1 MRKLFNS
8 ARRSANVD
16 VLSRRHL
23 PGEMASRLGLPHGSA
38 LHRCMLVLTFLLL
51 LCEIVV
57 SRLCN
62 SLITMVDV
70 FHTLFILMHM
80 ALPLAPPTLGRGP
93 PKPPPASPLS
103 TSITSIT
110 STPTQSPVKS
120 PPYALTTSC
129 VSPIPFSSASCP
141 SPPLSTPVLT
151 TTSQFPSKPLTPTT
165 THCFSPDHSES
176 NQLTSYPHPTLSIPA
191 NPFPRRL
198 PPQAS
203 LCGLFYSEARVQPL
217 GALISALLLAALCVS
232 VSLDILS
239 HTLQPHPILRP
250 LLATVMGAVS
260 LLYNLLVLG
269 LSWGS
274 WLGTK
279 TRAAWEGEE
288 SSVLV
293 KAKVQTKDSTGVG
306 GENDLSNLTTSLDG
320 AFQDGT
326 LVLCNPGTS
335 SVLNPDR
342 DSQHPTQT
350 SPLHTLAPQGLLS
363 DHCHGAHTL
372 PADSHTLPADSHTL
386 PADCRTSETP
396 NNFPHP
402 EASGC
407 HPTYPN
413 SEVSKCVG
421 HRDNQTDPT
430 TASALKSESPT
441 RLRVQLPAFLQSL
454 ITLTQ
459 ALLGSILALTNGLTL
474 LLLGPDCL
482 HGSGACGPFI
492 YLDPGFSMVAV
503 MVLLATAL
511 PQVCRYGWLLLQA
524 VPPQVCVSDLG
535 RQIASVSGVQA
546 VHDLHVWQLTE
557 SCLVASVH
565 VHCHAGFQIHRC
577 GDLMSGVTKVLQSVG
592 VSCCT
597 VQPEFLLST
606 PTANG
611 NLENNSTTPTIIH
624 REIPPLPSH
633 LTCSLACGKG
643 CAGKMCCAPLE
654 EGSAEPLA
662 PPAGETEEP
671 HVLIIENAFL

>member
-1 MRKLFNS
+1 
-8 ARRSANVD
+8 
-16 VLSRRHL
+16 
-23 PGEMASRLGLPHGSA
+23 
-38 LHRCMLVLTFLLL
+38 MLVLTVLLL

-57 SRLCN
+57 SRLCD

-80 ALPLAPPTLGRGP
+80 ALPLAQPTLGRGP
-93 PKPPPASPLS
+93 PKTATCLPSLHLHLHHLHPHSVTCQISPICLNHLLCLPHPFQLSFLSLSSPLNPCPRHHFPVS
-103 TSITSIT
+103 FQTSH
-110 STPTQSPVKS
+110 
-120 PPYALTTSC
+120 PY
-129 VSPIPFSSASCP
+129 
-141 SPPLSTPVLT
+141 
-151 TTSQFPSKPLTPTT
+151 
-165 THCFSPDHSES
+165 
-176 NQLTSYPHPTLSIPA
+176 NHPT
-191 NPFPRRL
+191 
-198 PPQAS
+198 S
-203 LCGLFYSEARVQPL
+203 LCGLSYSEARVQPL

-239 HTLQPHPILRP
+239 HTLQPHPIQRP
-250 LLATVMGAVS
+250 LLATVMGVVS

-279 TRAAWEGEE
+279 TRSAWEGEE
-288 SSVLV
+288 RSVLGVNGKV
-293 KAKVQTKDSTGVG
+293 KAEVQTKDSTGVG
-306 GENDLSNLTTSLDG
+306 GENDLRILTTSLDG
-320 AFQDGT
+320 ASQDGT

-335 SVLNPDR
+335 SVLNPDS
-342 DSQHPTQT
+342 DSQHPPQT
-350 SPLHTLAPQGLLS
+350 SLLRTVAPQGPLS
-363 DHCHGAHTL
+363 DHCHGALT
-372 PADSHTLPADSHTL
+372 PPADSHTL
-386 PADCRTSETP
+386 PADCRTAETP
-396 NNFPHP
+396 NNFPNP
-402 EASGC
+402 ESSGC
-407 HPTYPN
+407 HPKYPN

-430 TASALKSESPT
+430 TVSALKSESPT
-441 RLRVQLPAFLQSL
+441 RLRVQLPAFLPSL

-503 MVLLATAL
+503 VVLLATAL

-524 VPPQVCVSDLG
+524 SPSQVCVSDLG
-535 RQIASVSGVQA
+535 RRIASVPGVQA

-597 VQPEFLLST
+597 VQPEFVLST
-606 PTANG
+606 PSANG
-611 NLENNSTTPTIIH
+611 NMDNNNTNHTIIH
-624 REIPPLPSH
+624 RESPPLPSH
-633 LTCSLACGKG
+633 LACSLACGKG
-643 CAGKMCCAPLE
+643 CVGRMCCAPLE
-654 EGSAEPLA
+654 EGSTEPLA

>member
-1 MRKLFNS
+1 
-8 ARRSANVD
+8 
-16 VLSRRHL
+16 
-23 PGEMASRLGLPHGSA
+23 MASMLGLPHSSS

-80 ALPLAPPTLGRGP
+80 ALPQPTLGRGL
-93 PKPPPASPLS
+93 PKPPSASPLS
-103 TSITSIT
+103 TPIT

-120 PPYALTTSC
+120 PPYAPATSC
-129 VSPIPFSSASCP
+129 VSPSPSISTPCP
-141 SPPLSTPVLT
+141 SPPLSTPVPT
-151 TTSQFPSKPLTPTT
+151 TTSPFPSKPLTPTA
-165 THCFSPDHSES
+165 THCFSPDHTDT
-176 NQLTSYPHPTLSIPA
+176 NHHTFYPHSTLSVPA
-191 NPFPRRL
+191 NPFPQPL
-198 PPQAS
+198 TPLAS
-203 LCGLFYSEARVQPL
+203 LCGLSYSGARVQPL

-232 VSLDILS
+232 VSLEILS
-239 HTLQPHPILRP
+239 HTLQPHPIQHP
-250 LLATVMGAVS
+250 ILATVMGAVS

-269 LSWGS
+269 LSWGN
-274 WLGTK
+274 LLETK
-279 TRAAWEGEE
+279 TRAAWEGEG
-288 SSVLV
+288 SSVLGVNGKV
-293 KAKVQTKDSTGVG
+293 KAKVQAKDSTAVG
-306 GENDLSNLTTSLDG
+306 GENDISNLPTSLDG

-326 LVLCNPGTS
+326 LVFCNPGTS
-335 SVLNPDR
+335 SVLNPDS

-350 SPLHTLAPQGLLS
+350 SPLHTMAPQGPLS

-372 PADSHTLPADSHTL
+372 PADSHTLPADSHTP

-396 NNFPHP
+396 NSFPHP
-402 EASGC
+402 EASDC
-407 HPTYPN
+407 HPKDPH
-413 SEVSKCVG
+413 SEVSNYSACMG

-430 TASALKSESPT
+430 TASDLKSESPT
-441 RLRVQLPAFLQSL
+441 RLRVQLPACFPSF
-454 ITLTQ
+454 IALTQ
-459 ALLGSILALTNGLTL
+459 ALLGSILALTNGLIL
-474 LLLGPDCL
+474 LLLGPDCM
-482 HGSGACGPFI
+482 HGSGACGPFV

-503 MVLLATAL
+503 VVLLATAL
-511 PQVCRYGWLLLQA
+511 PQVCRYGRLLLQA
-524 VPPQVCVSDLG
+524 SPPQVCVSDLG
-535 RQIASVSGVQA
+535 RRIVSVPGVQA

-611 NLENNSTTPTIIH
+611 NLDNNNTTPTIIH
-624 REIPPLPSH
+624 RAIPPPPSH
-633 LTCSLACGKG
+633 LACSLACGKG

-662 PPAGETEEP
+662 PPAGEIEEEP
-671 HVLIIENAFL
+671 HVLIIENSFL

>member
-1 MRKLFNS
+1 
-8 ARRSANVD
+8 
-16 VLSRRHL
+16 
-23 PGEMASRLGLPHGSA
+23 MASRSGLPHDSS

-80 ALPLAPPTLGRGP
+80 ALPQPTLGRGS
-93 PKPPPASPLS
+93 PKPSPASPLS
-103 TSITSIT
+103 NT

-120 PPYALTTSC
+120 PPYSPATSC
-129 VSPIPFSSASCP
+129 V
-141 SPPLSTPVLT
+141 
-151 TTSQFPSKPLTPTT
+151 
-165 THCFSPDHSES
+165 
-176 NQLTSYPHPTLSIPA
+176 
-191 NPFPRRL
+191 FPRPL
-198 PPQAS
+198 NPVAS
-203 LCGLFYSEARVQPL
+203 LCGLSYSGARVQPL

-232 VSLDILS
+232 VSLEILS
-239 HTLQPHPILRP
+239 HTLQPHPIQRP

-260 LLYNLLVLG
+260 VLYNLLVLG

-274 WLGTK
+274 LPETK

-288 SSVLV
+288 SSVLGVNGKV
-293 KAKVQTKDSTGVG
+293 KAKVQTKDSNAVG
-306 GENDLSNLTTSLDG
+306 GENDLSNLPTSLDG

-335 SVLNPDR
+335 SVLNPDS

-350 SPLHTLAPQGLLS
+350 SPLHTVAPQGPLS

-372 PADSHTLPADSHTL
+372 PADSHTLPAD
-386 PADCRTSETP
+386 CRTSETLSS
-396 NNFPHP
+396 FPHP
-402 EASGC
+402 EASVC
-407 HPTYPN
+407 HPKEPH
-413 SEVSKCVG
+413 SEVSKYSACMG
-421 HRDNQTDPT
+421 HRENQTGPT

-441 RLRVQLPAFLQSL
+441 SLRVQLPACLPSL
-454 ITLTQ
+454 IALTQ

-474 LLLGPDCL
+474 LLLGPDCM
-482 HGSGACGPFI
+482 HGSGACGPFV

-503 MVLLATAL
+503 VVLLATAL

-535 RQIASVSGVQA
+535 RRIASVPGVQA

-577 GDLMSGVTKVLQSVG
+577 GDLLSGVTKVLQSVG

-611 NLENNSTTPTIIH
+611 NLDNNNTNPTIIH
-624 REIPPLPSH
+624 REMPSH
-633 LTCSLACGKG
+633 LACSLACGKG

-654 EGSAEPLA
+654 EWSTEPLA
-662 PPAGETEEP
+662 PPAGETEEEP
-671 HVLIIENAFL
+671 YVLIIENTFL

>member
-1 MRKLFNS
+1 
-8 ARRSANVD
+8 
-16 VLSRRHL
+16 
-23 PGEMASRLGLPHGSA
+23 MASTSGLPHDSYM
-38 LHRCMLVLTFLLL
+38 HRCMLVLTFLLL

-80 ALPLAPPTLGRGP
+80 ALPQPTLGRGS
-93 PKPPPASPLS
+93 PKPSPASPLS
-103 TSITSIT
+103 NT

-120 PPYALTTSC
+120 PPYSPATSC
-129 VSPIPFSSASCP
+129 VLPR
-141 SPPLSTPVLT
+141 
-151 TTSQFPSKPLTPTT
+151 PLTPV
-165 THCFSPDHSES
+165 
-176 NQLTSYPHPTLSIPA
+176 
-191 NPFPRRL
+191 
-198 PPQAS
+198 AS
-203 LCGLFYSEARVQPL
+203 LCGLSYSGARVQPL

-232 VSLDILS
+232 VSLEILS
-239 HTLQPHPILRP
+239 HTLQPHPIQRP

-274 WLGTK
+274 WPETK

-288 SSVLV
+288 SSVLGVNGKV
-293 KAKVQTKDSTGVG
+293 KAKVQTKDSNAVG
-306 GENDLSNLTTSLDG
+306 GENDLSNLPTSLDG

-335 SVLNPDR
+335 SVLNPDS

-350 SPLHTLAPQGLLS
+350 SPLHTVAPQGPLS

-372 PADSHTLPADSHTL
+372 PADSHTLPAD
-386 PADCRTSETP
+386 CRTSETLSS
-396 NNFPHP
+396 FPHP
-402 EASGC
+402 EASVC
-407 HPTYPN
+407 HPKEPH
-413 SEVSKCVG
+413 SEVSKYSACMG
-421 HRDNQTDPT
+421 HRENQTDPT
-430 TASALKSESPT
+430 TALKSESPT
-441 RLRVQLPAFLQSL
+441 SLRVQLPTCLPSL
-454 ITLTQ
+454 IALTQ

-474 LLLGPDCL
+474 LLLGPDCM
-482 HGSGACGPFI
+482 HGSGACGPFV

-503 MVLLATAL
+503 VVLLATAL

-535 RQIASVSGVQA
+535 RRIASVPGVQA

-577 GDLMSGVTKVLQSVG
+577 GDLLSGVTKVLQSVG

-611 NLENNSTTPTIIH
+611 NLDNNNTNPTIIH
-624 REIPPLPSH
+624 REMPSH
-633 LTCSLACGKG
+633 LACSLACGKG

-654 EGSAEPLA
+654 EGSTEPLA
-662 PPAGETEEP
+662 PPAGETEEEP
-671 HVLIIENAFL
+671 HMLIIENTFL

>member
-1 MRKLFNS
+1 
-8 ARRSANVD
+8 
-16 VLSRRHL
+16 
-23 PGEMASRLGLPHGSA
+23 MACRLGLPHGSS

-57 SRLCN
+57 SRLCD

-80 ALPLAPPTLGRGP
+80 ALPLAQPTLGRGP

-103 TSITSIT
+103 TSTSIT

-120 PPYALTTSC
+120 PPYALTISC
-129 VSPIPFSSASCP
+129 VSPIPSSSASCP

-176 NQLTSYPHPTLSIPA
+176 NQLTSYPHPTLSVPA

-203 LCGLFYSEARVQPL
+203 LCGLSYSEARVQPL

-239 HTLQPHPILRP
+239 HTLQPHPIQRP
-250 LLATVMGAVS
+250 LLATVMGVVS

-269 LSWGS
+269 LSW
-274 WLGTK
+274 
-279 TRAAWEGEE
+279 
-288 SSVLV
+288 V
-293 KAKVQTKDSTGVG
+293 KAEVQTKDSTGVG

-320 AFQDGT
+320 AIQDGT

-335 SVLNPDR
+335 SVLNPDS
-342 DSQHPTQT
+342 DSQHPPQT
-350 SPLHTLAPQGLLS
+350 SLLRTVAPQGPLS
-363 DHCHGAHTL
+363 DHCHGAHTP
-372 PADSHTLPADSHTL
+372 PADSHTLPADF
-386 PADCRTSETP
+386 RTAETP
-396 NNFPHP
+396 NNFPNQ

-407 HPTYPN
+407 HPKYPN

-430 TASALKSESPT
+430 TVSALKLESPT
-441 RLRVQLPAFLQSL
+441 RLRVQLPAFLPSL

-503 MVLLATAL
+503 VVLLATAL

-524 VPPQVCVSDLG
+524 SPSQVCVSDLG
-535 RQIASVSGVQA
+535 RRIASVPGVQA

-606 PTANG
+606 PSANG
-611 NLENNSTTPTIIH
+611 NMDNNNTNRTIIH
-624 REIPPLPSH
+624 REIHPLPSH
-633 LTCSLACGKG
+633 LACSLACGKG
-643 CAGKMCCAPLE
+643 CVGRMCCAPLE
-654 EGSAEPLA
+654 EGSTEPLA

-671 HVLIIENAFL
+671 HVLIIENAFI

>member
-1 MRKLFNS
+1 
-8 ARRSANVD
+8 
-16 VLSRRHL
+16 
-23 PGEMASRLGLPHGSA
+23 MASRLGLPHDSS

-80 ALPLAPPTLGRGP
+80 ALPQPTLGRGS

-103 TSITSIT
+103 TPNT
-110 STPTQSPVKS
+110 STPTQSPVKT
-120 PPYALTTSC
+120 PPYSPATSG
-129 VSPIPFSSASCP
+129 V
-141 SPPLSTPVLT
+141 
-151 TTSQFPSKPLTPTT
+151 FPRPLTPV
-165 THCFSPDHSES
+165 
-176 NQLTSYPHPTLSIPA
+176 
-191 NPFPRRL
+191 
-198 PPQAS
+198 AS
-203 LCGLFYSEARVQPL
+203 LCGLSYSGARVQPL

-232 VSLDILS
+232 VSLEILS
-239 HTLQPHPILRP
+239 HTLQPHPIQRP

-288 SSVLV
+288 SSVLGV
-293 KAKVQTKDSTGVG
+293 NGKVKVQTKDSNAVG
-306 GENDLSNLTTSLDG
+306 GENYISNLPTSLDG

-335 SVLNPDR
+335 SVLNL
-342 DSQHPTQT
+342 DSDTPHPPQT
-350 SPLHTLAPQGLLS
+350 SPLHTVAPQGPLS

-372 PADSHTLPADSHTL
+372 PADAHTLPADARTL

-396 NNFPHP
+396 SSFPHP
-402 EASGC
+402 EASVC
-407 HPTYPN
+407 HPKDPH
-413 SEVSKCVG
+413 SEVSKYRACMR
-421 HRDNQTDPT
+421 HRENQTDPT

-441 RLRVQLPAFLQSL
+441 SLRVQLPACLPSL
-454 ITLTQ
+454 IALTQ

-474 LLLGPDCL
+474 LLLGPDCM
-482 HGSGACGPFI
+482 HGSGAYGPFV

-503 MVLLATAL
+503 GVLLATTL

-535 RQIASVSGVQA
+535 RRIASVPGVQA

-577 GDLMSGVTKVLQSVG
+577 GDLLSGVTKVLQSVG

-611 NLENNSTTPTIIH
+611 NLDNNGTNPTIIH
-624 REIPPLPSH
+624 REMPSH
-633 LTCSLACGKG
+633 LACSLACGKG

-654 EGSAEPLA
+654 EGPAEPLA
-662 PPAGETEEP
+662 PPAGETEEEP
-671 HVLIIENAFL
+671 HVLIIENTFL

>member
-1 MRKLFNS
+1 
-8 ARRSANVD
+8 
-16 VLSRRHL
+16 
-23 PGEMASRLGLPHGSA
+23 MACRLGLPHGSS

-57 SRLCN
+57 SRLCD

-80 ALPLAPPTLGRGP
+80 ALPLAQPTLGRGP

-103 TSITSIT
+103 TSTSIT

-120 PPYALTTSC
+120 PPYALTISC
-129 VSPIPFSSASCP
+129 VSPIPSSSASCP

-176 NQLTSYPHPTLSIPA
+176 NQLTSYPHPTLSVPA

-203 LCGLFYSEARVQPL
+203 LCGLSYSEARVQPL

-239 HTLQPHPILRP
+239 HTLQPHPIQHP
-250 LLATVMGAVS
+250 LLATVMGVVS

-288 SSVLV
+288 RSVLGVNGKV
-293 KAKVQTKDSTGVG
+293 KAEVQTKDSTGVG
-306 GENDLSNLTTSLDG
+306 GENDLSNLTTSLHG

-335 SVLNPDR
+335 SVLNPDS
-342 DSQHPTQT
+342 DSQHPPQT
-350 SPLHTLAPQGLLS
+350 SLLRTVAPQGPLS
-363 DHCHGAHTL
+363 DHCHGAHT
-372 PADSHTLPADSHTL
+372 PPADSHTL
-386 PADCRTSETP
+386 PADCRTAETP
-396 NNFPHP
+396 NNFPNQ

-407 HPTYPN
+407 HPKYPN
-413 SEVSKCVG
+413 SEMSKCVG
-421 HRDNQTDPT
+421 HRDNQTGPT
-430 TASALKSESPT
+430 TVSALKSESPT
-441 RLRVQLPAFLQSL
+441 RLRVQLPTFLPSI

-503 MVLLATAL
+503 VVLLATAL

-524 VPPQVCVSDLG
+524 SPSQVCVSDLG
-535 RQIASVSGVQA
+535 RQIASVPGVQA

-557 SCLVASVH
+557 SYLVASVH

-606 PTANG
+606 PSANG
-611 NLENNSTTPTIIH
+611 NMDNNNTNRTIIH
-624 REIPPLPSH
+624 REIHPLPSH
-633 LTCSLACGKG
+633 LACSLACGKG
-643 CAGKMCCAPLE
+643 CVGRMCCAPLE
-654 EGSAEPLA
+654 EGSTEPLA

>member
-1 MRKLFNS
+1 
-8 ARRSANVD
+8 
-16 VLSRRHL
+16 
-23 PGEMASRLGLPHGSA
+23 MASRLGLPHGSS

-80 ALPLAPPTLGRGP
+80 ALPQPTLGRGS
-93 PKPPPASPLS
+93 PKNPPASPLS
-103 TSITSIT
+103 TPNT

-120 PPYALTTSC
+120 PPYAPATSC
-129 VSPIPFSSASCP
+129 VSPIPSSSTPCP
-141 SPPLSTPVLT
+141 SLLLSTPVPT
-151 TTSQFPSKPLTPTT
+151 ITSQFPSKPLTPTT
-165 THCFSPDHSES
+165 THCFSSNHSGS
-176 NQLTSYPHPTLSIPA
+176 NHPTSTLSIPA
-191 NPFPRRL
+191 NPFPRPL
-198 PPQAS
+198 TPLAS
-203 LCGLFYSEARVQPL
+203 LCGLSYSGARVQPL

-232 VSLDILS
+232 VSLEILS
-239 HTLQPHPILRP
+239 HTLQPHPIQRP

-274 WLGTK
+274 LLETK

-288 SSVLV
+288 SSVLGGNRKV
-293 KAKVQTKDSTGVG
+293 KAKVQTKDSTAVG
-306 GENDLSNLTTSLDG
+306 GENYVSNLPTSLDG

-335 SVLNPDR
+335 SVLNPDS

-350 SPLHTLAPQGLLS
+350 SPLHTMVPQGPLS

-372 PADSHTLPADSHTL
+372 PADSHTLPAD
-386 PADCRTSETP
+386 CRTSETP
-396 NNFPHP
+396 NSFSHP
-402 EASGC
+402 EASVC
-407 HPTYPN
+407 HPKDPH
-413 SEVSKCVG
+413 SEVSKYSACMG
-421 HRDNQTDPT
+421 HRENQTDPT

-441 RLRVQLPAFLQSL
+441 SLRVQLPAYLPSV
-454 ITLTQ
+454 ISLTQ

-482 HGSGACGPFI
+482 HGSGACGPFV

-503 MVLLATAL
+503 VVLLATTL

-535 RQIASVSGVQA
+535 RRIASVPGVQA

-577 GDLMSGVTKVLQSVG
+577 ADLLSGVTKVLQSVG

-597 VQPEFLLST
+597 IQPEFLLST

-611 NLENNSTTPTIIH
+611 NLDNNNTNHTIIH

-633 LTCSLACGKG
+633 LACSLACGKG

-662 PPAGETEEP
+662 PPVGETEEEP
-671 HVLIIENAFL
+671 HTLIIENTFL